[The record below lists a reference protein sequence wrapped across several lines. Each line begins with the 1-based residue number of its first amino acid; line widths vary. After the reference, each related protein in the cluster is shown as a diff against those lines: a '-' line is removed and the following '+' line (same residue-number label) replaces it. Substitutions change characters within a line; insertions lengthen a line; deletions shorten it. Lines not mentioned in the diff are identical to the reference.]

1 MGFFN
6 DPEGWLKSAGE
17 DVSNV
22 VSGVGNAVTDVL
34 HSDLGKAAAIAAAVY
49 FGAPYLG
56 LTGEAAS
63 AAAAADA
70 AAVGG
75 TAEGAAALS
84 TAAQTAQTS
93 GSLAN
98 FASTLGTSVSELGSG
113 AAAALGKAGSYL
125 AANPGAM
132 AAAGSVAGG
141 LIGAYGANK
150 AAGLSAE
157 SSANALALQK
167 DIYNQQT
174 ALNDPYRTAGLTAQ
188 NKMLSV
194 LGLGGDTSA
203 PGYGQYAK
211 DFSMADYTADP
222 GYAFRLSEGLKQIR
236 GAAAAR
242 GGAVSGST
250 MKGIQDYAQK
260 SASQEYQ
267 SAFERYQ
274 TNRAN
279 QLQPLGGLMTAG
291 LSAANQQS
299 TAAGNYGAN
308 AAGTITNAGNVAAG
322 AALGGATTIGNA
334 LSTGASAY
342 ANQSNFAN
350 WLAQNQKT
358 AINPSAYTNPSYSS
372 PSDPYAQ
379 FTQSGRA

>member
-1 MGFFN
+1 MGLFN
-6 DPEGWLKSAGE
+6 DPNGWFKSAGE

-22 VSGVGNAVTDVL
+22 VSGIGNAVSDIA

-84 TAAQTAQTS
+84 TAAQTAQS
-93 GSLAN
+93 AGSLAGY
-98 FASTLGTSVSELGSG
+98 AQTLGTTVSELGSG

-132 AAAGSVAGG
+132 AAAGSVASG

-157 SSANALALQK
+157 SSANAFALQK

-174 ALNDPYRTAGLTAQ
+174 ALNEPYRAAGLTAQ

-194 LGLGGDTSA
+194 LGLGGDTAA
-203 PGYGQYAK
+203 PGYGKYAK
-211 DFSMADYTADP
+211 DFSMADYEADP
-222 GYAFRLSEGLKQIR
+222 GYAFRLSEGLKQL
-236 GAAAAR
+236 GSQAR
-242 GGAVSGST
+242 AQGGAGGGRT
-250 MKGIQDYAQK
+250 MMGIQKYAQGL
-260 SASQEYQ
+260 ASQEYQ
-267 SAFERYQ
+267 SAFDRYQ

-279 QLQPLGGLMTAG
+279 QLQPLGGLMSSG
-291 LSAANQQS
+291 QAATNQQAV
-299 TAAGNYGAN
+299 AAGSYGAN

-350 WLAQNQKT
+350 WLAQQNQKT
-358 AINPSAYTNPSYSS
+358 PINQPSYMS
-372 PSDPYAQ
+372 PQDMNVNPYSQ
-379 FTQSGRA
+379 FGRSQYT